1 MQSIC
6 ISPQS
11 LARFRQLR
19 SRLFSVPTYNS
30 TALELFTTT
39 GSAEKTELPCD
50 RNSRFGI
57 LYDRTDKTLMYAVM
71 FDFSLVC
78 FAFGSTCG
86 MFLFAPL
93 CTQHTDAQ
101 ADAMPVSRRCM
112 FAVQV
117 APSASKSRTTRAR
130 ANKRGANA
138 RKKG

>member
-93 CTQHTDAQ
+93 CTQHTDAMPCQ
-101 ADAMPVSRRCM
+101 SAEDACSPFRLRHP
-112 FAVQV
+112 Q
-117 APSASKSRTTRAR
+117 AR
-130 ANKRGANA
+130 AEQREREQTSEERMRGKRVDL
-138 RKKG
+138 